1 MTNLETLGAE
11 LQAEFQGHLAEDVQ
25 ARALMLASEVGELMK
40 EVVKA
45 TAYGTREFVV
55 TPGFR
60 DELGDVMADLAL
72 LAGAA
77 GVSLTD
83 CAELTVQKMR
93 SRFAE
98 YGSVGSTSR

>member
-1 MTNLETLGAE
+1 MIDLETLGAD
-11 LQAEFQGHLAEDVQ
+11 LQREFEGHLAEDVQ
-25 ARALMLASEVGELMK
+25 ARALVLASEVGELMK

-45 TAYGTREFVV
+45 TGYGTRHFEV

-77 GVSLTD
+77 GVSLSG
-83 CAELTVQKMR
+83 CAELTARKMR

-98 YGSVGSTSR
+98 HGRVGSETV